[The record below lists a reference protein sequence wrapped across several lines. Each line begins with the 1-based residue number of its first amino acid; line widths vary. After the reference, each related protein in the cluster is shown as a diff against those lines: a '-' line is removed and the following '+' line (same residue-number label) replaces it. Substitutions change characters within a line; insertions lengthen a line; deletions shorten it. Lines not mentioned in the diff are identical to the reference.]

1 MTHSIASPDSS
12 PTPLTAEHLAALLPC
27 FPALALIAQHL
38 LDFPTNPVTPA
49 ATHQFETDLQNLLRE
64 AGRCALEH
72 TLNHLEPDEADA
84 PDEMHSGGNRYRR
97 RRKSPTDVDST
108 FGRLLLWRWLYEPRD
123 VGERCLFPLQDLL
136 GLVAG
141 RATPALASHVGILVA
156 QHPQRDVLRLLRR
169 YHGVKWSHALLR
181 SVAAAVAEAVSG
193 QRHTSQMRQV
203 VNWLRQAFRS
213 RGRFEP
219 VLAVGRDGVMVPII
233 GQKYQE
239 ASVATIAVYDRR
251 GKRLGTVYLGCMPE
265 KLQRTLTKQLTDL
278 LQAILTTWKGQRP
291 RLTYITDGG
300 SIPESYFREVLA
312 KMIDPARPGERLDW
326 VRVLDFY
333 HAVGYIGK
341 LAEALFGRSLRARQ
355 WARRMRGV
363 LKAGGLGT
371 VLQSASYHR
380 NAKKLRGGRKKDFW
394 SAYRY
399 LHKRREEMRYDRYR
413 AQGRP
418 IGSGVT
424 EAGCKVVASQR
435 LKQSGMKWGKEGGE
449 VVLKLRVVWLS
460 GVWEKAWES
469 HLRQVGESI
478 QDTYGSS
485 ARSCVPVAA

>member
-1 MTHSIASPDSS
+1 MTHSIASPDSR
-12 PTPLTAEHLAALLPC
+12 PIPLTAEHLAALLPC
-27 FPALALIAQHL
+27 CPALARIAQLL

-49 ATHQFETDLQNLLRE
+49 ATHQFETALQVLLRE
-64 AGRCALEH
+64 AGRCVLEH
-72 TLNHLEPDEADA
+72 TLNDLEPDEAEA
-84 PDEMHSGGNRYRR
+84 PPEMRSGGNRYRR
-97 RRKSPTDVDST
+97 RRKSPTDIDST
-108 FGRLLLWRWLYEPRD
+108 FGRLRLWRWMYEPRD
-123 VGERCLFPLQDLL
+123 AGERCLFPLQDLL

-141 RATPALASHVGILVA
+141 RATPALASLVGVLVA
-156 QHPQRDVLRLLRR
+156 QHPQRDVLRLLRQNN
-169 YHGVKWSHALLR
+169 GVKWSHALLR
-181 SVAAAVAEAVSG
+181 SVAAAVAGAVSG
-193 QRHTSQMRQV
+193 QRHYTQTRRV
-203 VNWLRQAFRS
+203 VEWLRQAFRS

-233 GQKYQE
+233 ALGYQE

-265 KLQRTLTKQLTDL
+265 KLQRTLTKQLTEL
-278 LQAILTTWKGQRP
+278 LQAILTTWKGPRP

-300 SIPESYFREVLA
+300 STPEGYFREVLR
-312 KMIDPARPGERLDW
+312 KMIDPARPGERLNW

-333 HAVGYIGK
+333 HAAGYIGK
-341 LAEALFGRSLRARQ
+341 LAEALFGRGVRAGQ

-380 NAKKLRGGRKKDFW
+380 NANKLRGGREEDFR

-399 LHKRREEMRYDRYR
+399 LYKRREEMRYDRYR

-460 GVWEKAWES
+460 GIWEEAWEA
-469 HLRQVGESI
+469 HLSQASRSVR
-478 QDTYGSS
+478 DTYGSY

>member
-1 MTHSIASPDSS
+1 MTHSIASPDSGTS
-12 PTPLTAEHLAALLPC
+12 PLAPEHLAALLPC
-27 FPALALIAQHL
+27 CLALAQIAQVL
-38 LDFPTNPVTPA
+38 LDFHARPVTPA
-49 ATHQFETDLQNLLRE
+49 ATHKLETDLQKLLCE
-64 AGRCALEH
+64 VGRCALEH
-72 TLNHLEPDEADA
+72 TLNNLEPDEAEA
-84 PDEMHSGGNRYRR
+84 PAEMRPSGTRYRR

-108 FGRLLLWRWLYEPRD
+108 FGRFRLWRWLYEPRD
-123 VGERCLFPLQDLL
+123 AGERCLFPLQELL

-141 RATPALASHVGILVA
+141 RATPALASHVGVLVA
-156 QHPQRDVLRLLRR
+156 QHTQRDVLRLLRQ
-169 YHGVKWSHALLR
+169 HNGLKWSHDLLR
-181 SVAAAVAEAVSG
+181 TVAAEVAELVSG
-193 QRHTSQMRQV
+193 QRQTAQIRQV
-203 VNWLRQAFRS
+203 VHWLRQAFRS

-233 GQKYQE
+233 ALGYQE

-265 KLQRTLTKQLTDL
+265 KLQRTLTKQLTEL
-278 LQAILTTWKGQRP
+278 LQAILTTWKGPRP

-300 SIPESYFREVLA
+300 STPEGYFREVLQ
-312 KMIDPARPGERLDW
+312 KMTDPARPGQRLDW

-341 LAEALFGRSLRARQ
+341 LAEALFGPSTRAQQ
-355 WARRMRGV
+355 WARRMRGL
-363 LKAGGLGT
+363 LKAGGLGI

-380 NAKKLRGGRKKDFW
+380 NAKKLRGGREQDFW

-399 LHKRREEMRYDRYR
+399 LYKRREQMRYDRYR

-435 LKQSGMKWGKEGGE
+435 LKQSGMNWGKRGGQ
-449 VVLKLRVVWLS
+449 VVLDLRVVWLS
-460 GVWEKAWES
+460 GVWEMAWDA
-469 HLRQVGESI
+469 HLEQATREV
-478 QDTYGSS
+478 QDTYGSY
-485 ARSCVPVAA
+485 ARPHVPVAA

>member
-1 MTHSIASPDSS
+1 MSHSIASLDSGTS
-12 PTPLTAEHLAALLPC
+12 PLAPEHLAALLPC
-27 FPALALIAQHL
+27 CLALGQIAQLL
-38 LDFPTNPVTPA
+38 LDFHARPVPPA
-49 ATHQFETDLQNLLRE
+49 ATDRLETDLQRLLRE
-64 AGRCALEH
+64 VGRCALEH
-72 TLNHLEPDEADA
+72 TLNDLEPDEAEA
-84 PDEMHSGGNRYRR
+84 PAEMRTGGTRYRR

-108 FGRLLLWRWLYEPRD
+108 FGRFRLWRWLYEPRD
-123 VGERCLFPLQDLL
+123 AGERCLFPLQELL

-156 QHPQRDVLRLLRR
+156 QHTQRDVLRLLRQ
-169 YHGVKWSHALLR
+169 HNGLEWSHALLR
-181 SVAAAVAEAVSG
+181 GVAAEVAELVSG
-193 QRHTSQMRQV
+193 RRHTAQVRQV
-203 VNWLRQAFRS
+203 VYWLRQAFRS

-219 VLAVGRDGVMVPII
+219 VLAVGRDGVMVPMIAR
-233 GQKYQE
+233 GYQE

-265 KLQRTLTKQLTDL
+265 KLQRTLTKQLTEL
-278 LQAILTTWKGQRP
+278 LQAILTTWKGPRP

-300 SIPESYFREVLA
+300 STPEGYFREVLQE
-312 KMIDPARPGERLDW
+312 MTDPARPGQRLDW

-341 LAEALFGRSLRARQ
+341 LAEALFGRSTRAQQ
-355 WARRMRGV
+355 WARRMRGL
-363 LKAGGLGT
+363 LKAGGLGI

-380 NAKKLRGGRKKDFW
+380 NAKKLRGGRGQDFQ

-399 LHKRREEMRYDRYR
+399 LHKRREQMRYDRYR

-435 LKQSGMKWGKEGGE
+435 LKQSGMNWGKRGGQ
-449 VVLKLRVVWLS
+449 VVLDLRVVWLS
-460 GVWEKAWES
+460 GVWEKAWDA
-469 HLRQVGESI
+469 HLEQATREV
-478 QDTYGSS
+478 QDTYGSY
-485 ARSCVPVAA
+485 ARLHVPVAA